1 MRHSARWAEVESD
14 GVIPMT
20 TADSDWTID
29 PVIAE
34 AISQRLSRP
43 LTYDPPYTSGPVG
56 EALAAHYA
64 ERHGLAV
71 SGSNFWLTS
80 GTVSAMFG
88 VLRRLLRPGDSAL
101 YFAPSYHS
109 LPDAIEAA
117 GAHAIPVGLD
127 VFDAPERAADLL
139 AERVQPSTRLI
150 LLCNPHN
157 PTGYLF
163 SRPELERIAAV
174 ARERGLI
181 VVSNELHARVVLGA
195 APHTPMHAVYPERT
209 LVLSGATKSHN
220 LAAVGGGFVTA
231 QDGPW
236 LHAVRRDAG
245 PEIAPARGIQQ
256 AALRAAYDGP
266 DSQWLRDARARL
278 RWSSEVLH
286 DAIRRRFPEWR
297 VHRPAA
303 TAFLWIEGSESD
315 DAAAE
320 LVRECGVRGLSGRE
334 FRGAERYVRLAH
346 GLARDSIDRAVRA
359 IAARQE

>member
-1 MRHSARWAEVESD
+1 MTLGPAGTDAEAEALRLGADVELVESF
-14 GVIPMT
+14 P
-20 TADSDWTID
+20 TAMRTARDHHEFALVAAGYLD
-29 PVIAE
+29 PWSEEGSWVDLHFRY
-34 AISQRLSRP
+34 RLQMELLSVWQAP
-43 LTYDPPYTSGPVG
+43 TKPICV
-56 EALAAHYA
+56 AA
-64 ERHGLAV
+64 
-71 SGSNFWLTS
+71 
-80 GTVSAMFG
+80 
-88 VLRRLLRPGDSAL
+88 RPGQDDGTMDDFRSV
-101 YFAPSYHS
+101 
-109 LPDAIEAA
+109 AI
-117 GAHAIPVGLD
+117 H
-127 VFDAPERAADLL
+127 
-139 AERVQPSTRLI
+139 PSTRS
-150 LLCNPHN
+150 LLPDRLRNLEVVEVRAKPHAVDLVCRHQVDVCLGSLDVAN
-157 PTGYLF
+157 
-163 SRPELERIAAV
+163 AAV
-174 ARERGLI
+174 ARERGLV

-245 PEIAPARGIQQ
+245 PEVAPARGIQQ

-303 TAFLWIEGSESD
+303 TAFLWIEGSKSD

-320 LVRECGVRGLSGRE
+320 LVRACGVRGLSGRE
-334 FRGAERYVRLAH
+334 FRGAERYVRLAC
-346 GLARDSIDRAVRA
+346 ARPRS
-359 IAARQE
+359 